1 MFRHGMDRPM
11 TLASLGFRLVRPL
24 LHALDAETAH
34 DLTIKLL
41 KLMPPMAPG
50 PRDPRLAV
58 SAFGRHFLNPLGLAA
73 GFDKNAEVPDA
84 MLAQGFGFVEVGSL
98 TPRPQSG
105 HPRPRLFRL
114 AEDRAV
120 INRMGFNNDG
130 HAAALA
136 RLVARRRSAGPVG
149 INLGA
154 NKDSSDLIADYVA
167 GIEAFSEVAD
177 YLAVNISS
185 PNTPGLRSLQSRAEL
200 QPLLARLNE
209 ARAQQAQRPP
219 MLLKIAPDL
228 RNDELEDI
236 ARCSAGGT
244 VDGIIVSNTATARP
258 PLKSR
263 HAQEPGGLSGAPLF
277 ELSTR
282 QLARLYLLTDG
293 RIPLIGVGGIGDA
306 ETAWAKIL
314 AGATLVQLY
323 SALVYRGP
331 RLVAEILEGLSA
343 RLARDGATLESVR
356 GRDAKAAA
364 HQGLSGT

>member
-1 MFRHGMDRPM
+1 M
-11 TLASLGFRLVRPL
+11 TLASLAFPLIRPL

-34 DLTIKLL
+34 GLTVKLL
-41 KLMPPMAPG
+41 MLMPPAAA
-50 PRDPRLAV
+50 RSQVSHLAV
-58 SAFGRHFLNPLGLAA
+58 SALGLNFANPLGLAA

-84 MLAQGFGFVEVGSL
+84 MLAQGFGFVEVGTV
-98 TPRPQSG
+98 TPKPQSG
-105 HPRPRLFRL
+105 NPRPRLFRL
-114 AEDRAV
+114 ADDRAV

-136 RLVARRRSAGPVG
+136 RLAARRGAGLVG
-149 INLGA
+149 VNLGA
-154 NKDSSDLIADYVA
+154 NQDSSDRIADYVA

-177 YLAVNISS
+177 YLTVNISS

-200 QPLLARLNE
+200 QSLLARLNE
-209 ARAQQAQRPP
+209 ARAQQTQRPP

-228 RNDELEDI
+228 RDGELEDI
-236 ARCSAGGT
+236 ARCCGGGT
-244 VDGIIVSNTATARP
+244 VDGIIVSNTTIARP

-263 HAQEPGGLSGAPLF
+263 HAHEPGGLSGAPLF

-282 QLARLYLLTDG
+282 QLARLYLLTQG

-314 AGATLVQLY
+314 AGATLLQLY
-323 SALVYRGP
+323 SALIYRGP
-331 RLVAEILEGLSA
+331 GLVAEILEGLST
-343 RLARDGATLESVR
+343 RLRREGSTLAKAC
-356 GRDAKAAA
+356 GRDATAIA